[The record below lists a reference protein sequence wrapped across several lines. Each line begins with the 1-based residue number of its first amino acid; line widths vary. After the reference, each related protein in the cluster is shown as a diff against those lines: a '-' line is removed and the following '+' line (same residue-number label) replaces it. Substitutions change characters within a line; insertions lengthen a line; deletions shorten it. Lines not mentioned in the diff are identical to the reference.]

1 MKLDVSVYLV
11 TDRGLLAGRRLT
23 DVVAAAVAGGV
34 TCVQLREK
42 EASGREFVRIAKE
55 LLEVLRPVGVPLII
69 NDRVD
74 VAVAADADGA
84 HVGQDDIPAAA
95 ARKILGP
102 DKILGVTVATPEE
115 AAKAAEEGADYVGAS
130 AVFATPTKRDAGQP
144 MGIDGL
150 RRLCMASPVPVVAIG
165 GVNLENAG
173 DMIRAG
179 AAGVAVVR
187 AIMAASDPK
196 AAAQLLRQVVE
207 SARQGGAASS

>member
-95 ARKILGP
+95 ARKMLGP

-130 AVFATPTKRDAGQP
+130 AVFATPTKTDTGSP

-165 GVNLENAG
+165 GVNAENAG

-196 AAAQLLRQVVE
+196 AAAQLLREVVE
-207 SARQGGAASS
+207 SARQGGAAS

>member
-95 ARKILGP
+95 ARKMLGP

-130 AVFATPTKRDAGQP
+130 AVFATPTKTDTGSP

-196 AAAQLLRQVVE
+196 AAAQLLREVVE
-207 SARQGGAASS
+207 SARQGGAAS